1 MKEDGHMNKRL
12 SIVLPILLCVVL
24 LGCCGQKTDTLT
36 YLAQETVS
44 TTSESM
50 SYEVDL
56 GERVSK
62 ATVTAE
68 YWKAG
73 KMVDQV
79 ALVLDDSTTMLS
91 ALFDVA
97 SLDEETKEKVVNLQ
111 MNVDSSNQDNHEV
124 VMRQFSL
131 PANVCGYIVESGE
144 DAEKLEVAPGDEL
157 LLGGLAFDLGQG
169 VAGIDK
175 RGLIEEPDRFKD
187 YECIVVIRATFE

>member
-1 MKEDGHMNKRL
+1 MNKRL

-111 MNVDSSNQDNHEV
+111 MNVDSSNQHNHEV
-124 VMRQFSL
+124 VMRQISL

-157 LLGGLAFDLGQG
+157 LLGGLAFDLGEG